1 MNVNIAN
8 IMTTMHILPIN
19 INAYQMMIMKKQD
32 YMAALML
39 YILQKQK
46 NMSVYRVKAILF
58 R

>member
-8 IMTTMHILPIN
+8 IMNDMHILPIS
-19 INAYQMMIMKKQD
+19 INAYQMMILKKQD